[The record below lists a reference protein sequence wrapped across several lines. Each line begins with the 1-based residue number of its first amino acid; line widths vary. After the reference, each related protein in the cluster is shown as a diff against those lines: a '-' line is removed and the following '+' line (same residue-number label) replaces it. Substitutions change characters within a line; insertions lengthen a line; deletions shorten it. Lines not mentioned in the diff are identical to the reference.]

1 MPRTPADPAETLT
14 EAFTRLTASPNVVPL
29 LVDALLVTALGACT
43 LGILFPP
50 LMLGYAGMCLA
61 VLRGET
67 VRVGQSFDGMKRFG
81 AALTLG
87 LLVLGAVLVGALAV
101 GLGSLVAGFVLSFV
115 FFVQA
120 DRPELGAFDVATESF
135 RIVRANLLPTLVIWG
150 VGAGLGTLLSA
161 TVVGG
166 VAVFA
171 YTSLLTALTYQRAR
185 TPSD

>member
-1 MPRTPADPAETLT
+1 MLDQTQLAKRY
-14 EAFTRLTASPNVVPL
+14 EAIHNWLFI
-29 LVDALLVTALGACT
+29 VDTG
-43 LGILFPP
+43 
-50 LMLGYAGMCLA
+50 
-61 VLRGET
+61 
-67 VRVGQSFDGMKRFG
+67 
-81 AALTLG
+81 LTLG

-171 YTSLLTALTYQRAR
+171 YTSLLTALTYQRAG
-185 TPSD
+185 TPSG